1 MRKLTVLVCLVLL
14 SICAA
19 AQAPQTEIF
28 GGYSYLRTNG
38 GNLHGFDTAVTFNL
52 NDWAGFTSEVNG
64 QYARESA
71 SVGGVNASAKTNMYN
86 VLFGPTVSHR
96 KSDRFVPF
104 ARALFGFSRI
114 SAEGTSSLF
123 GQSFS
128 VSGSDTGLGV
138 ALGGGVDV
146 AVTDTVSIRP
156 VQMDYLLTRV
166 GGGHVNSFRYAAG
179 LVFRVGR
186 RESTRK

>member
-1 MRKLTVLVCLVLL
+1 MRKLIVVVCLILL

-19 AQAPQTEIF
+19 AQVPQTEIF

-38 GNLHGFDTAVTFNL
+38 SNLHGFDTAVTFNL
-52 NDWAGFTSEVNG
+52 NHWAGFTSEVNG
-64 QYARESA
+64 QYARESV

-96 KSDRFVPF
+96 TSGRAVPF
-104 ARALFGFSRI
+104 ARALFGISRI
-114 SAEGTSSLF
+114 SAGGSGSAF

-128 VSGSDTGLGV
+128 LSGSDTGLGV
-138 ALGGGVDV
+138 ALGGGVDF

-156 VQMDYLLTRV
+156 VQIDYVLTRV

-179 LVFRVGR
+179 LVFRVGQKG
-186 RESTRK
+186 TRK